1 MKLVHEL
8 WNGYVMCPDY
18 DRAKRTNG
26 KVKQYYIASPTG
38 SQFTAKLTEEFVSIY
53 GPRKL
58 AAFDAMCKQRGPWSE
73 TINVTK
79 KIANEYETVAC
90 PKYERELEIIDRREK
105 AYKTLTPEDINRRE
119 ELMNLLPEE
128 ISNESDEA
136 IQARI
141 DKWVHKLNQHVF
153 VMPQ

>member
-18 DRAKRTNG
+18 DRAKRTND

-38 SQFTAKLTEEFVSIY
+38 SQFTAKLAEEFVSIY

-58 AAFDAMCKQRGPWSE
+58 YALDAMCKKRGPWSE
-73 TINVTK
+73 TARVSK
-79 KIANEYETVAC
+79 KTNKEYKTVIC
-90 PKYERELEIIDRREK
+90 SKYEHELEIIERREK

-128 ISNESDEA
+128 LSGESDDVL
-136 IQARI
+136 QARI